1 MIMITFHLQTMVIG
15 HGHKHLE
22 LRFVFEIKVS
32 ISCSRSLSGLQ
43 KDSQRM
49 IFCAK
54 VLNGFPID
62 SE

>member
-22 LRFVFEIKVS
+22 LHFDGNFDFEN
-32 ISCSRSLSGLQ
+32 SCSRSLSGLQ

-62 SE
+62 LE